1 MKFIVAV
8 DEKWGIGK
16 NGDLLLSIPGD
27 MQYFRETTRNA
38 VLVMGYNTLIS
49 FPNSKP
55 LPGRLNIVL
64 ADIEGLK
71 VPRTVVCNS
80 MDQLLKLIGC
90 FDPDDVFVIGGGSI
104 YRQLMP
110 YCRGAH
116 ITKMRFCGDAD
127 TSIPSLD
134 EKPEWSAA
142 EESETYEH
150 EGIKYSFVIY
160 RNAAPTEIALSEQF
174 SSDMSVYFKKKADLT
189 VPYADD
195 AAYKKELK
203 ALLRAYFKPL
213 ADGFGA
219 EDVDSFFASGS
230 PTFESYLKEKKLI
243 ASAEDFTALAEKY
256 SVDANAK
263 TVNISKETYLL
274 LEEMQ

>member
-64 ADIEGLK
+64 ADVEGLR
-71 VPRTVVCNS
+71 VPRTVVCNT

-110 YCRGAH
+110 YCSGAH
-116 ITKMRFCGDAD
+116 ITKMRFSGDAD

-134 EKPEWSAA
+134 EKPEWSV
-142 EESETYEH
+142 EGESDTYEH
-150 EGIKYSFVIY
+150 DGIDYSFVIY
-160 RNAAPTEIALSEQF
+160 RNSSPTEIALSDEF
-174 SSDMSVYFKKKADLT
+174 SSNMSGYFKKKADLT
-189 VPYADD
+189 VAYADD
-195 AAYKKELK
+195 ADYKKELK
-203 ALLRAYFKPL
+203 ALLRAYFRPL

-219 EDVDSFFASGS
+219 QDVDAFFASGS
-230 PTFESYLKEKKLI
+230 PTFEQYLKDQKLI
-243 ASAEDFTALAEKY
+243 ASAEDFAALADKYGVEK
-256 SVDANAK
+256 DAP
-263 TVNISKETYLL
+263 TVNISKET
-274 LEEMQ
+274 